1 MPLYFPVFLVVVDE
15 AAGRQV
21 RFLFMDRLKEYF
33 KRPKDYGYEEKF
45 NVVYNLDREF
55 GYG

>member
-1 MPLYFPVFLVVVDE
+1 VFLVVVDE